1 MRATRRIF
9 LLLLCIGMAVVA
21 FEANATAA
29 SPRNLIILVR
39 IDADNSQSRQGVD
52 VSGSVTRGRHARIM
66 LPGDDTRSGNT
77 TLHGRIYESQRSSRN
92 SSVQQVMVIE
102 GGQAFVNVG
111 ESIAVPMHQIL
122 LSPVGVVI
130 SDSVLI
136 RDLGAGF
143 YAKPNISGDRVILDI
158 TAYQNTPSSS
168 PFDVNT
174 TRISTTVAGK
184 LGEWIRLGGSSQQE
198 GGNRGSIGNYV
209 TRSGT
214 SDRQVWLKV
223 DAGP

>member
-1 MRATRRIF
+1 MRVTMKRI
-9 LLLLCIGMAVVA
+9 LLLLCIGPAVVA
-21 FEANATAA
+21 FEANAAT
-29 SPRNLIILVR
+29 SPRNLIIQVR
-39 IDADNSQSRQGVD
+39 IDADNSQSRQGAD
-52 VSGSVTRGRHARIM
+52 VSGSVARGRHARIA
-66 LPGDDTRSGNT
+66 LPGGDARLGDT
-77 TLHGRIYESQRSSRN
+77 TLHGHIYESQRSSRN
-92 SSVQQVMVIE
+92 SSIQQVTVIE

-111 ESIAVPMHQIL
+111 ESVVVPMHQIL

-136 RDLGAGF
+136 YDLGIGF
-143 YAKPNISGDRVILDI
+143 YARPNISGNRVILDI
-158 TAYQNTPSSS
+158 TAYQDTPNSS

-184 LGEWIRLGGSSQQE
+184 LGEWIRLGGSRQQE
-198 GGNRGSIGNYV
+198 GVNRGGIGNY
-209 TRSGT
+209 TTQSGT